1 MQIPTRPTGKG
12 MLEMYKIQ
20 IREGDQWRTVQRTDS
35 REDADSWMLVYQR
48 SYSLSDVRILRTSDN
63 VEIARG

>member
-1 MQIPTRPTGKG
+1 
-12 MLEMYKIQ
+12 MYKIQ

-35 REDADSWMLVYQR
+35 REDADNWMLVYQR